1 MRRLRLT
8 LPWPPSANN
17 IWRNAGRITY
27 LSPLYKR
34 FLSAVFAEVPS
45 QVRNW
50 KAFAGPVRVSIVWNP
65 PTRRAFDIDNK
76 LKPTLDALTR
86 LGVWLDDAQVIE
98 LRVTKGPIVKGG
110 QATIEIEE
118 ANES

>member
-8 LPWPPSANN
+8 IPWPPSANN
-17 IWRNAGRITY
+17 IWRNAGRQTY

-34 FLSAVFAEVPS
+34 FIAEVFARVPR
-45 QVRNW
+45 QVSDW
-50 KAFAGPVRVSIVWNP
+50 KAFAGPVRVTITWHP
-65 PTRRAFDIDNK
+65 PTRREYDIDNK

-118 ANES
+118 VNE